1 MSEETKRFDV
11 IFECDAINPG
21 RMRTDMKVRM
31 LEPDPFECDLAT
43 DEMGFHGGDGSA
55 PTPLMLF
62 AGGLSA
68 CLMTQLRAFSKR
80 LKVDVGEIKLATRL
94 HWQGFQ
100 KGREPYVT
108 SLLALR

>member
-43 DEMGFHGGDGSA
+43 DEMGFHGVMVL
-55 PTPLMLF
+55 PQRRLC
-62 AGGLSA
+62 
-68 CLMTQLRAFSKR
+68 CLP
-80 LKVDVGEIKLATRL
+80 VGFRRVL
-94 HWQGFQ
+94 
-100 KGREPYVT
+100 
-108 SLLALR
+108 